1 MEGNIKVL
9 VKLGINLGPKVYKDG
24 LYQVVTSE
32 INFYVRTVS
41 FSEKVV
47 F

>member
-1 MEGNIKVL
+1 MEGNVDIYMQMS
-9 VKLGINLGPKVYKDG
+9 INYGSKVYKDG

-32 INFYVRTVS
+32 NNFYVRTVS

>member
-24 LYQVVTSE
+24 LCQIVTPE
-32 INFYVRTVS
+32 INFYVRTMS
-41 FSEKVV
+41 FSEKDV